1 MCDQRILF
9 LDYDGVLHPDAAY
22 LVRRRPVLRADGA
35 LFMWAQYLIDV
46 LDCHPDVQIVLSTSW
61 VRELRFSRA
70 RSFLP
75 ARLQTRVV
83 GATWHSGMRCSE
95 DLRPLGRTTWWD
107 RASRYEQIKRY
118 VDRAGLST
126 WLAIDD
132 QPDEWSQEDLHHLLR
147 TDSMKGLSD
156 PGVRSLLE
164 NWLAAAQPCVRP
176 PRAC

>member
-1 MCDQRILF
+1 M
-9 LDYDGVLHPDAAY
+9 
-22 LVRRRPVLRADGA
+22 
-35 LFMWAQYLIDV
+35 
-46 LDCHPDVQIVLSTSW
+46 
-61 VRELRFSRA
+61 RELRFSRA

-75 ARLQTRVV
+75 ERLQTRVV
-83 GATWHSGMRCSE
+83 GATWHSEMRFSE

-107 RASRYEQIKRY
+107 QASRYEQIKRY

-164 NWLAAAQPCVRP
+164 NWLAATQPCVRP
-176 PRAC
+176 PSA